1 MSGDVD
7 RLFEVISHRV
17 RRSII
22 ESIAEKGP
30 RSFTELMEDTGVGDT
45 GTLTFHL
52 RKMAGFIRKNERG
65 DYELTDLGRRAYE
78 LIKIA
83 HGRVEPR
90 REEPGARAVE
100 APVGSESLEPDIV
113 YISDSIKV
121 TIDRSLLETVK
132 AQGKRL
138 VVRDVISV
146 DVTDD
151 VDARLFSEVVE
162 SIGDVVRLRVPE
174 HLRSIATLKSR
185 DVLSITTGRSHLG
198 LIPDIGGF
206 VAGIVEPIVS
216 TVSSIV
222 ESLSTTA
229 GPLSKV
235 EEAKSLLYEWR
246 FPSITGLSLD
256 LSGGFAKVRS
266 VESGEALIRIEG
278 REGRCSYDV
287 DVEDGILEV
296 DLSGC
301 EASIELPR
309 RPLELLEIDMSG
321 GALNIDLGDNVR
333 RIEGSLSGGLA
344 ELKVAR
350 AGETRVDLDASGGR
364 FKVHLDYVEFQGVS
378 EVKLSLTG
386 GLMEL
391 SATAPEG
398 VRVEVSTV
406 RMGGLASVTVDEKLR
421 NVEKAKALV
430 KAMIEVTGGLARVEF
445 SSRRA

>member
-65 DYELTDLGRRAYE
+65 DYELTDLGRRAYD

-83 HGRVEPR
+83 HGGVEPR

-100 APVGSESLEPDIV
+100 APRSSESLEPDIV

-146 DVTDD
+146 DVADD
-151 VDARLFSEVVE
+151 VDAKLFSEVVD
-162 SIGDVVRLRVPE
+162 SIRDVIRLRVPE

-185 DVLSITTGRSHLG
+185 DVLSITTGRFHPG
-198 LIPDIGGF
+198 LIPDMGGF

-216 TVSSIV
+216 TVSSIL
-222 ESLSTTA
+222 ESLSTT

-266 VESGEALIRIEG
+266 VESGAALIRIEG

-287 DVEDGILEV
+287 DVEDGIVEV

-364 FKVHLDYVEFQGVS
+364 FKVHLDYAEFQGVS

-430 KAMIEVTGGLARVEF
+430 KARIEVAGGLARVEF

>member
-1 MSGDVD
+1 LSGDVD
-7 RLFEVISHRV
+7 RLFEAISHRV

-83 HGRVEPR
+83 YGGVEPR

-100 APVGSESLEPDIV
+100 APRSSESLEPDIV

-151 VDARLFSEVVE
+151 VDAKLFSEVVE
-162 SIGDVVRLRVPE
+162 SIRGVIRLRVPE

-185 DVLSITTGRSHLG
+185 DVLGITTGRSHLG
-198 LIPDIGGF
+198 LIPDMGGL
-206 VAGIVEPIVS
+206 VAGIVEPVVS
-216 TVSSIV
+216 TVSSIL
-222 ESLSTTA
+222 ESLSTT

-287 DVEDGILEV
+287 DVEDDIIEV

-430 KAMIEVTGGLARVEF
+430 KARIEVTGGLARVEF

>member
-65 DYELTDLGRRAYE
+65 DYELTDLGRRAYD

-83 HGRVEPR
+83 YGGVEPR

-100 APVGSESLEPDIV
+100 APRSSESLEPDIV

-151 VDARLFSEVVE
+151 VDAKLFSEVVE
-162 SIGDVVRLRVPE
+162 SIRDVIRLRVPE

-198 LIPDIGGF
+198 LIPDIGGL

-216 TVSSIV
+216 TVSSIL
-222 ESLSTTA
+222 ESLSTT

-246 FPSITGLSLD
+246 FPGVTGLSLD

-287 DVEDGILEV
+287 DIEDGIVEV

-321 GALNIDLGDNVR
+321 GALDIDLGDNVR

-364 FKVHLDYVEFQGVS
+364 FKVHLDYAEFQGVS

-391 SATAPEG
+391 IATAPEG

-430 KAMIEVTGGLARVEF
+430 KARIEVTGGLARVEF

>member
-1 MSGDVD
+1 LSGDVD

-83 HGRVEPR
+83 HGRVESR
-90 REEPGARAVE
+90 REEPGARAAE
-100 APVGSESLEPDIV
+100 APEGSETLEPDIV

-138 VVRDVISV
+138 AVRDVISV

-151 VDARLFSEVVE
+151 VDAKLFSEVVD

-174 HLRSIATLKSR
+174 HLRSIATLKSK

-235 EEAKSLLYEWR
+235 EEAKSLLYEWK
-246 FPSITGLSLD
+246 FP
-256 LSGGFAKVRS
+256 R
-266 VESGEALIRIEG
+266 
-278 REGRCSYDV
+278 
-287 DVEDGILEV
+287 LEV
-296 DLSGC
+296 L
-301 EASIELPR
+301 
-309 RPLELLEIDMSG
+309 
-321 GALNIDLGDNVR
+321 
-333 RIEGSLSGGLA
+333 
-344 ELKVAR
+344 R
-350 AGETRVDLDASGGR
+350 AGKHSLGLRGGR
-364 FKVHLDYVEFQGVS
+364 VGV
-378 EVKLSLTG
+378 
-386 GLMEL
+386 
-391 SATAPEG
+391 AT
-398 VRVEVSTV
+398 
-406 RMGGLASVTVDEKLR
+406 M
-421 NVEKAKALV
+421 
-430 KAMIEVTGGLARVEF
+430 
-445 SSRRA
+445 

>member
-1 MSGDVD
+1 LSGDVD
-7 RLFEVISHRV
+7 RLFEAISHRV

-83 HGRVEPR
+83 YGGVEPR

-100 APVGSESLEPDIV
+100 APRSSESLEPDIV

-151 VDARLFSEVVE
+151 VDAKLFSEVVE
-162 SIGDVVRLRVPE
+162 SIRGVIRLRVPE

-185 DVLSITTGRSHLG
+185 DVLGITTGRSHLG
-198 LIPDIGGF
+198 LIPDMGGL
-206 VAGIVEPIVS
+206 VAGIVEPVVS
-216 TVSSIV
+216 TVSSML
-222 ESLSTTA
+222 ESLSTT

-287 DVEDGILEV
+287 DVEDGIVEV

-430 KAMIEVTGGLARVEF
+430 KARIEVTGGLARVEF

>member
-78 LIKIA
+78 IIKIA
-83 HGRVEPR
+83 YGGVEPR

-100 APVGSESLEPDIV
+100 APRSSESLEPDIV

-132 AQGKRL
+132 AKGKRL

-146 DVTDD
+146 DVADD
-151 VDARLFSEVVE
+151 VDAKLFSEVVE
-162 SIGDVVRLRVPE
+162 SIRDVIRLRVPE
-174 HLRSIATLKSR
+174 HLRSIATLRSR
-185 DVLSITTGRSHLG
+185 DVLSITTGRFHLG

-216 TVSSIV
+216 TVSSIL
-222 ESLSTTA
+222 ESLSTT

-246 FPSITGLSLD
+246 FPGVTGLSLD

-350 AGETRVDLDASGGR
+350 AGETTVDLDASGGR
-364 FKVHLDYVEFQGVS
+364 FKVHLDYAEFQGVS

-430 KAMIEVTGGLARVEF
+430 KAKIEVTGGLARVEF

>member
-1 MSGDVD
+1 LSGDVD

-65 DYELTDLGRRAYE
+65 DYELTDLGMRAYE

-83 HGRVEPR
+83 HGRVESR
-90 REEPGARAVE
+90 REEPGAKAAE

-132 AQGKRL
+132 AKGKRL

-146 DVTDD
+146 DVADD
-151 VDARLFSEVVE
+151 VDAKLFSEVVE
-162 SIGDVVRLRVPE
+162 SIRDVIRLRVPE
-174 HLRSIATLKSR
+174 HLRSIAALKSR

-198 LIPDIGGF
+198 LIPDIGGL

-216 TVSSIV
+216 TVSSIL
-222 ESLSTTA
+222 ESLSTT

-246 FPSITGLSLD
+246 FPGVTGLSLD

-278 REGRCSYDV
+278 REGKCSYDV
-287 DVEDGILEV
+287 DVEDGIVEV

-350 AGETRVDLDASGGR
+350 AGETRVDLDASGGS
-364 FKVHLDYVEFQGVS
+364 FKVHLDYAEFQGVS

-391 SATAPEG
+391 IATAPEG

-430 KAMIEVTGGLARVEF
+430 KARIEVTGGLARVEF

>member
-83 HGRVEPR
+83 YGGVEPR

-100 APVGSESLEPDIV
+100 APRSSESLEPDIV

-132 AQGKRL
+132 AKGKRL

-146 DVTDD
+146 DVADD
-151 VDARLFSEVVE
+151 VDAKLFSEVVE
-162 SIGDVVRLRVPE
+162 SIRDVIRLRVPE
-174 HLRSIATLKSR
+174 HLRSIATLRSR
-185 DVLSITTGRSHLG
+185 DVLSITTGRFHLG

-216 TVSSIV
+216 TVSSIL
-222 ESLSTTA
+222 ESLSTT

-246 FPSITGLSLD
+246 FPGVTGLSLD

-350 AGETRVDLDASGGR
+350 AGETTVDLDASGGR
-364 FKVHLDYVEFQGVS
+364 FKVHLDYAEFQGVS

-430 KAMIEVTGGLARVEF
+430 KAKIEVTGGLARVEF

>member
-1 MSGDVD
+1 
-7 RLFEVISHRV
+7 
-17 RRSII
+17 
-22 ESIAEKGP
+22 
-30 RSFTELMEDTGVGDT
+30 
-45 GTLTFHL
+45 
-52 RKMAGFIRKNERG
+52 
-65 DYELTDLGRRAYE
+65 
-78 LIKIA
+78 
-83 HGRVEPR
+83 
-90 REEPGARAVE
+90 
-100 APVGSESLEPDIV
+100 LEPDIV

-151 VDARLFSEVVE
+151 VDAKLFSEVVE
-162 SIGDVVRLRVPE
+162 SIRDVIRLRVPE

-198 LIPDIGGF
+198 LIPDIGGL

-216 TVSSIV
+216 TVSSIL
-222 ESLSTTA
+222 ESLSTT
-229 GPLSKV
+229 GPPSKV

-246 FPSITGLSLD
+246 FPGVTGLSLN
-256 LSGGFAKVRS
+256 LSGGCAKVRS

-287 DVEDGILEV
+287 DVEDGIVEV

-364 FKVHLDYVEFQGVS
+364 FKVHLDYAEFQGVS

-391 SATAPEG
+391 IATAPEG

-430 KAMIEVTGGLARVEF
+430 KARIEVTGGLARVEF